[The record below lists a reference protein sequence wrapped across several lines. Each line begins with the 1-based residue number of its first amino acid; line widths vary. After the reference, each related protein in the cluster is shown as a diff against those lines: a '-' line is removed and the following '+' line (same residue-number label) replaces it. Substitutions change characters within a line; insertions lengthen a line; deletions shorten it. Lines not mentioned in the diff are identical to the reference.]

1 MAKRPV
7 SLTLRVREA
16 AEALGI
22 CERTLYQ
29 LTAPRGPIPCV
40 RIGRGKRKTVLYS
53 VDVLR
58 EWVNQQSVEQ
68 QQKRGGVK

>member
-53 VDVLR
+53 VDALK
-58 EWVNQQSVEQ
+58 EWVSRQAEAQTME
-68 QQKRGGVK
+68 GGAC